1 MYKIILAAIIFA
13 AASYSAVARQV
24 CEDIEVNQINC
35 KTVNGKQSC
44 SLVKVPAQ
52 ICREVPDKPAGGAAS
67 RADEVTQFD
76 NGTGGG
82 SNTNLNFKKNKVFF
96 VQ

>member
-1 MYKIILAAIIFA
+1 MYKIILAATFVA
-13 AASYSAVARQV
+13 ATSYSALARQV

-52 ICREVPDKPAGGAAS
+52 ICKEVPDKPASGAAS

>member
-1 MYKIILAAIIFA
+1 MYKFFLAAAFIA
-13 AASYSAVARQV
+13 ATSYAAVAKQV
-24 CEDIEVNQINC
+24 CQDIEVNQINC

-52 ICREVPDKPAGGAAS
+52 ICKEVPDKPASGAAT

-76 NGTGGG
+76 NGSGGG
-82 SNTNLNFKKNKVFF
+82 SNKNLNFKKNKVFF

>member
-1 MYKIILAAIIFA
+1 MYKFILAAAFVA
-13 AASYSAVARQV
+13 ATSYAAIAKQV
-24 CEDIEVNQINC
+24 CQDIEVNQINC

-52 ICREVPDKPAGGAAS
+52 ICKEVPDKPASGAAG
-67 RADEVTQFD
+67 RADEVTQFED
-76 NGTGGG
+76 GAGGS
-82 SNTNLNFKKNKVFF
+82 SNTNLNFKKSNAYF